1 MFVIVDSAT
10 KCSFTNPRTRVEHYS
25 TERAAKSAITRISK
39 MLVGWGRTV
48 PNFVV
53 MEYNAYVSQV
63 PTITVN
69 NLMTGLPVTIRAD
82 TPWSCRP
89 DSESYWSA

>member
-39 MLVGWGRTV
+39 MLAGWGRKV
-48 PNFVV
+48 PNFFV
-53 MEYNAYVSQV
+53 MEHGAYVAQV
-63 PTITVN
+63 PMITVT

-82 TPWSCRP
+82 TPACCDPST
-89 DSESYWSA
+89 ETYWSM

>member
-10 KCSFTNPRTRVEHYS
+10 HCKFTNPRTYVDSYK

-39 MLVGWGRTV
+39 MLTEWNRVV
-48 PNFVV
+48 PHFVV
-53 MEYNAYVSQV
+53 MEFDEYRKQV
-63 PTITVN
+63 PMITVK

-89 DSESYWSA
+89 DSESFWSA